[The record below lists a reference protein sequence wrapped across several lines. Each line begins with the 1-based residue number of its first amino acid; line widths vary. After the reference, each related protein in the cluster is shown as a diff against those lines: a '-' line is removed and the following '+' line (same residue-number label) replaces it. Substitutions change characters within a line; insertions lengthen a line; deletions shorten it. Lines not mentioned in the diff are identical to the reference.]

1 MLVWLVVFIKMALL
15 YAKNTKYNY
24 KATENPFQL
33 KIESILDLNSHI
45 CAVGH
50 FAR

>member
-1 MLVWLVVFIKMALL
+1 MALL
-15 YAKNTKYNY
+15 YAKNTIYVLKYNY

-33 KIESILDLNSHI
+33 KMESILDLNSHI